1 ELTVAQ
7 PEPAAQPE
15 PVEPRTPITPREA
28 AAPREEPP
36 PAAPPPAAACE
47 EQSPPAHEEAK
58 APKPAKST
66 PKRAATPKQKSAKRQ
81 TGRVTLKQT
90 LTRAALN
97 RLRGRDPG
105 GFSEAQIATLVRQIE
120 SLWSEICKDAGIKP
134 EDCSPPGRDMVAGE
148 VDRLRRR
155 R

>member
-1 ELTVAQ
+1 LPSLLVNWDGEREPLTGEIRLALRFSKDNPGEFSGSADDIDIARGELEKLELPSILILWPRLERLYELTVAQ

-15 PVEPRTPITPREA
+15 PVEPRTPITPQEA

-81 TGRVTLKQT
+81 TGRVTL
-90 LTRAALN
+90 
-97 RLRGRDPG
+97 
-105 GFSEAQIATLVRQIE
+105 
-120 SLWSEICKDAGIKP
+120 
-134 EDCSPPGRDMVAGE
+134 
-148 VDRLRRR
+148 
-155 R
+155 